1 MMQNVEL
8 RLSVL
13 KELQRYL
20 VQFVEDMSAKSEEF
34 NRRVGQ
40 LREDGVAVQIADY
53 YEANYG
59 NPSLHRLRS
68 LVAKITDVDL
78 PHIKSEINQL
88 EQTYIWR
95 DTRGNIVA
103 RRRGDRILDN
113 SENWLYEIRG
123 DRIYDPLGNWRYELR
138 GDRVYD
144 TAGNWIYE
152 LRDDRIYDTSG
163 NWLGYGY

>member
-1 MMQNVEL
+1 MQDIEL

-13 KELQRYL
+13 KELQRFL
-20 VQFVEDMSAKSEEF
+20 VQFVEEMSVKTEEF
-34 NRRVGQ
+34 NRRVAQ
-40 LREDGVAVQIADY
+40 LHEDGVAVQIADY

-59 NPSLHRLRS
+59 APSLQQLRN
-68 LVAKITDVDL
+68 LIANIIDVTL
-78 PHIKSEINQL
+78 PHIKAAINQL
-88 EQTYIWR
+88 EQNLIWR

-123 DRIYDPLGNWRYELR
+123 NWIYDTSGNWRYELR

-144 TAGNWIYE
+144 TSGNWRYE
-152 LRDDRIYDTSG
+152 LRGDRIYDTAG
-163 NWLGYGY
+163 NWLGYGC